1 MPVPQFTGQT
11 MSEAPDV
18 FATNNDPTVSLT
30 RRFALVGA
38 PTLYSEAL
46 KNLIESNMPNTCV
59 ELVDESAI
67 STSLTGGVV
76 LVDIE
81 PDLMTTGRLDELA
94 LVVKEASPRPVLL
107 ITTAI
112 EPNVLQRLL
121 RDGVAGVV
129 LKSSPSR
136 TLLDAIESVS
146 NGTVWLQ
153 RDLLTE
159 TFADSSHVR
168 RGCSQAAKIASIT
181 ARERQII
188 AVVSCGLTNRQVGEK
203 LNISEP
209 TVRHHLSSIFGKLG
223 VANRGELIIFA
234 YRHRLID
241 ELDQALLC

>member
-1 MPVPQFTGQT
+1 

-18 FATNNDPTVSLT
+18 LVTNDDATLSLT
-30 RRFALVGA
+30 RRRFLLTGP

-46 KNLIESNMPNTCV
+46 KSLIESNMPNSAV
-59 ELVDESAI
+59 GLVDESAI
-67 STSLTGGVV
+67 VGEMGVV
-76 LVDIE
+76 VLIDIE

-94 LVVKEASPRPVLL
+94 TVVKEASPRPVLL

-168 RGCSQAAKIASIT
+168 RGCSQAAKIASLT
-181 ARERQII
+181 PRERQII
-188 AVVSCGLTNRQVGEK
+188 AVVSCGFMNRQVGEK
-203 LNISEP
+203 LHISEP

-223 VANRGELIIFA
+223 VANRGELMIFA